1 MSLYI
6 YVIYI
11 IFIIYICIIYIV
23 LYIHILFK
31 YIYYIQFILY
41 IFFIIYILAL
51 SVFPVKC
58 QIEIFIN
65 IYLYLKTVIFR
76 ILQIFNELFQTNE
89 MCK

>member
-1 MSLYI
+1 M
-6 YVIYI
+6 
-11 IFIIYICIIYIV
+11 
-23 LYIHILFK
+23 
-31 YIYYIQFILY
+31 
-41 IFFIIYILAL
+41 YILAL

-76 ILQIFNELFQTNE
+76 ILQIFDELLQTNE